1 MLRRSCPVP
10 PASCPIPPAS
20 WPVPTASCPVPTA
33 NRAPWPVRARAAA
46 AAPLARF
53 LSRQAAHP
61 SGVFGRLL
69 GRIWLF
75 QSARVND
82 IALELLAP
90 AQGERICEIGFGPG
104 RTLGLL
110 ADAGAEVIGVDVADA
125 MVTIATRRNAKSIAE
140 GVISV
145 HRGDGTTLPVPD
157 DSLDALL
164 SVHNFYFW
172 PDPRATLADVARALR
187 PRGRLVLT
195 SLADDQPLASR
206 FDPAMYR
213 VPAVADAMAWL
224 RAAGFGDVRI
234 VRRPEIPNT
243 VWFTAIAA

>member
-10 PASCPIPPAS
+10 
-20 WPVPTASCPVPTA
+20 TA
-33 NRAPWPVRARAAA
+33 WPVRARAAA
-46 AAPLARF
+46 TAKLARF

-61 SGVFGRLL
+61 GGVFGRILA
-69 GRIWLF
+69 RIWLSE
-75 QSARVND
+75 SARVND
-82 IALELLAP
+82 IAVELLAP
-90 AQGERICEIGFGPG
+90 ARGERICEIGFGPG

-125 MVTIATRRNAKSIAE
+125 MIAIATRRNAKSIAE

-157 DSLDALL
+157 DSLDGVL

-187 PRGRLVLT
+187 PGGRLVLT

-206 FDPAMYR
+206 FDPAIYR
-213 VPAVADAMAWL
+213 VPAVAQATAWL
-224 RAAGFGDVRI
+224 RATGFGDVRI
-234 VRRPEIPNT
+234 ARRPEIPST
-243 VWFTAIAA
+243 VWFTAVAA